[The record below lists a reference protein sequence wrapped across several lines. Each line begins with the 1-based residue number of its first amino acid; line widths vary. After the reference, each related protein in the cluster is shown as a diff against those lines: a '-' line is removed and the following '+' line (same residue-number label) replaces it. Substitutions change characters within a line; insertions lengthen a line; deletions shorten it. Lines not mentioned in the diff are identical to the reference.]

1 MTRILGLGLAGIFA
15 FTVITGIAALIAHD
29 FVGAQGMAR
38 LWDRLAATGTPA
50 VAAASAIPQPSG
62 PVRRADNANPD
73 KRPSLGATDSSGQD
87 GAGSLGSIDTGGGL
101 PPYRG
106 GKEVIGSGGIPLPRE
121 APGRTERNG
130 DIRPDRQA
138 DGTGKAQ
145 TSARGNGDAGF
156 RPSKELHF
164 FERVPV
170 KGTNLMII
178 TGGAYADVAAVEA
191 NRPVSQ
197 WCYLTLEPK
206 AGVAPHINL
215 GSQSGT
221 RAPVLTPPQV
231 FDKAVLAKH
240 RLDPGRLSRLARS
253 HCRFDRLAPLG

>member
-38 LWDRLAATGTPA
+38 LWDRLAVTGTPA

-73 KRPSLGATDSSGQD
+73 KRRSLGATDSSGQER
-87 GAGSLGSIDTGGGL
+87 AGSLGSIDT
-101 PPYRG
+101 RG
-106 GKEVIGSGGIPLPRE
+106 GKDVIGSGGIPLPRE

-130 DIRPDRQA
+130 DTRPDRQA

-145 TSARGNGDAGF
+145 TSVRGNGDAGF

-170 KGTNLMII
+170 KGTNLAII

-191 NRPVSQ
+191 NRPASQ
-197 WCYLTLEPK
+197 WCYVLLTPK
-206 AGVAPHINL
+206 AGVVPRINL

-221 RAPVLTPPQV
+221 RAPVLTPSQV